1 MKILFFPLIR
11 QDHIHSNQAGDYQAD
26 SLFHGLRTLLGNDV
40 VDLYKMWHL
49 YNDADPESLKTL
61 WGKGFTTCGLLP
73 DTGDID
79 RDDIEYKVMNLDYDY
94 IVVSIHHTVN
104 GNYPVIGA
112 ALETFRSFYPKNRI
126 ILVDGWDRSDL
137 NENIAKECIYFKRE
151 MLSKHK
157 NLVQPISFSIP
168 EEKIQDPL
176 EKTFDFAPLIPRISL
191 PDKSLHEETYIYE
204 DEDSYYDDYRK
215 SFFAYTCKKGRDDI
229 PTEGWDCM
237 RHYEILAC
245 GCVPFFTDIEKCP
258 EYILR
263 RFPTSMCSDAKR
275 ISGVYPGTKS
285 TYDPKVSTYI
295 GTAKEILGGDERG
308 YIDFD
313 KFDRTMYNDINEKL
327 TTYTKSALTTVATA
341 KNFLK
346 RVEEWASR

>member
-1 MKILFFPLIR
+1 M
-11 QDHIHSNQAGDYQAD
+11 
-26 SLFHGLRTLLGNDV
+26 RTLLGNDV

-176 EKTFDFAPLIPRISL
+176 EKPSI
-191 PDKSLHEETYIYE
+191 LHHL
-204 DEDSYYDDYRK
+204 S
-215 SFFAYTCKKGRDDI
+215 
-229 PTEGWDCM
+229 
-237 RHYEILAC
+237 
-245 GCVPFFTDIEKCP
+245 P
-258 EYILR
+258 EYLYQIKAFTKKHIYTKMKIRIMTTTERAFLR
-263 RFPTSMCSDAKR
+263 TPAKR
-275 ISGVYPGTKS
+275 
-285 TYDPKVSTYI
+285 
-295 GTAKEILGGDERG
+295 DE
-308 YIDFD
+308 
-313 KFDRTMYNDINEKL
+313 
-327 TTYTKSALTTVATA
+327 TTSLQKAGIA
-341 KNFLK
+341 
-346 RVEEWASR
+346 